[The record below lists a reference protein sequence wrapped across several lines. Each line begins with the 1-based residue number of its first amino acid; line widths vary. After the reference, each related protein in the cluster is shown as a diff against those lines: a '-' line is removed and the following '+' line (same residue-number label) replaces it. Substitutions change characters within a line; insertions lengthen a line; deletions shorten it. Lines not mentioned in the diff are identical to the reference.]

1 MAKQKNKG
9 RKKSRAPK
17 KTKRRLEE
25 SGIVH
30 LKSGFNNTTIT
41 VTDIKGNVLAWS
53 TPGKV
58 GFTGTRKS
66 TAYAAQL
73 AAKEVADRVYDMGL
87 RRVEVK
93 FRGSGPGREAAIRAL
108 FSTNLEVK
116 KIRDMT
122 PVPHGGCRPK
132 KRRRV

>member
-1 MAKQKNKG
+1 MAKIKKG
-9 RKKSRAPK
+9 KKSRAPK
-17 KTKRRLEE
+17 KIKKRFEE
-25 SGIVH
+25 EGIVH
-30 LKSGFNNTTIT
+30 LSSGFNNTIITIT
-41 VTDIKGNVLAWS
+41 DLKGNVLAWS

-58 GFTGTRKS
+58 GFQGTRKS

-73 AAKEVADRVYDMGL
+73 AAKEVAQRVYDMGL

-108 FSTNLEVK
+108 FGTNLEVK
-116 KIRDMT
+116 RIRDMT
-122 PVPHGGCRPK
+122 PVPHGGCRPR

>member
-1 MAKQKNKG
+1 MT
-9 RKKSRAPK
+9 KKVK
-17 KTKRRLEE
+17 KRVSEQ
-25 SGIVH
+25 GIIH
-30 LKSGFNNTTIT
+30 LRSGFNNTLIT
-41 VTDIKGNVLAWS
+41 VTDTQGNAVAWS

-58 GFTGTRKS
+58 GFSGTRKS

-73 AAKEVADRVYDMGL
+73 AAKEVAQRVYDMGM

-93 FRGSGPGREAAIRAL
+93 FRGSGPGREAAIRAF
-108 FSTNLEVK
+108 FSTSLEVTR
-116 KIRDMT
+116 IRDVT